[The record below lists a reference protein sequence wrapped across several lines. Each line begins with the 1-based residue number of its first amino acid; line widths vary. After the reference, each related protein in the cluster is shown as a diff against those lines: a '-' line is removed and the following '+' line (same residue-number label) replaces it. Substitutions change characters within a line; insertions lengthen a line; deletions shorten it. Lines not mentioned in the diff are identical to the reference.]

1 LFFSSRA
8 LDPSIPRLIVAG
20 LSGGAGK
27 TILTLGLCRHFVLN
41 GLEVKPFKK
50 GPDYIDA
57 AWLGLAAGRQASN
70 LDPFLMPP
78 QALLS
83 LFTSECAAAR
93 FGLIEGNRGLFDGKD
108 TSGSYSTAELA
119 KFLHTPVILVLD
131 CTKMTRT
138 VAAVVL
144 GCRHFDP
151 SLNLAGV
158 VLNRTAGQRH
168 RTIVRQC
175 IEKYTDIP
183 VVGILPKI
191 SPNPIPERHMGLVS
205 DQECSQAQKI
215 LNTLGTIA
223 KDCLDITKIMDIAN
237 SAPPLTFPESMAAL
251 APIEEKPVRIGVIR
265 DAALWFY
272 YKENLDDLKKQGAEL
287 AELSLLSSAPWPEI
301 HGLYLGG
308 GFPETQARQLSEN
321 IIIRELVRQL
331 ANEGLPIYAECGG
344 FMYLG
349 DNLIYNEAVFPMA
362 GVFPLQTML
371 CAKPQGHGYTI
382 SRVVRPNPFHPLGLE
397 FTGHEFHYSKCVS
410 PLSPDVSFALEMQR
424 GCGIDTRKDGLILRN
439 TFAAY
444 THLHAYGV
452 PTWAKN
458 FVLAARHY
466 KQHAPFGHVPD
477 FTA

>member
-1 LFFSSRA
+1 MLST
-8 LDPSIPRLIVAG
+8 PRLILAG

-27 TILTLGLCRHFVLN
+27 TIITLGLCRYLIHQ
-41 GLEVKPFKK
+41 GLAVKPFKK

-70 LDPFLMPP
+70 LDPFLMPSGKLR
-78 QALLS
+78 A
-83 LFTSECAAAR
+83 LFTHECANAQ

-108 TSGSYSTAELA
+108 TSGSFSTAELA
-119 KFLHTPVILVLD
+119 KTLLAPVVLVLD

-144 GCRHFDP
+144 GCRHFDRQM
-151 SLNLAGV
+151 NLAGV
-158 VLNRTAGQRH
+158 ILNRTAGQRH

-175 IEKYTDIP
+175 VEKYTDVP

-191 SPNPIPERHMGLVS
+191 SPDPIPERHMGLIS
-205 DQECSQAQKI
+205 DQECSEAQKI
-215 LNTLGTIA
+215 LDSLAVIA
-223 KDCLDITKIMDIAN
+223 GDCLDLPRIMDISAN
-237 SAPPLTFPESMAAL
+237 APPLD
-251 APIEEKPVRIGVIR
+251 APSPPVDTNPQVVDATAVRIGVIR

-272 YKENLDDLKKQGAEL
+272 YKENLDELRAHGADLL
-287 AELSLLSSAPWPEI
+287 ELSLLSPEPWPEI

-308 GFPETQARQLSEN
+308 GFPETQAGRLSEN
-321 IIIRELVRQL
+321 TVVRDLVRRL

-349 DNLIYNEAVFPMA
+349 DNLICNETVFPMA

-371 CAKPQGHGYTI
+371 CTKPQGHGYTV
-382 SRVVRPNPFHPLGLE
+382 SRVVHPNPFHPLGLE

-410 PLSPDVSFALEMQR
+410 PLAPDISFALEMQR
-424 GCGIDTRKDGLILRN
+424 GCGIDARKDGLVLRN

-452 PTWAKN
+452 PTWARN
-458 FVLAARHY
+458 FVAAARHY
-466 KQHAPFGHVPD
+466 KLHATSGRVPD
-477 FTA
+477 ITA